1 MNFAVLS
8 LSNIEVMPDQSR
20 QKFDEEALDDLA
32 RSIEQLGQL
41 QPVIVRRNK
50 EQGAADDSRYQ
61 LIAGE
66 RRYRAMKQQ
75 EEKGDIAALI
85 VDEEIEPEKIKEIN
99 LVENIQREDLDELE
113 RAQGIKSYM
122 DRHDLTV
129 KEASLRLG
137 VPRTT
142 LTQWLKILE
151 IKPEYQQAVLDD
163 DCSLGLSHVSRAVS
177 LGSST
182 GNPVLTEKLIKA
194 VIKYNLTRAEV
205 EKIGRLYN
213 RHLHLEM
220 EEAVGAVLMDRERQQ
235 AAADLGDL
243 LEEEKREKPVKE
255 LIRAF
260 SRASEKLEDYMEEIG
275 HLEEEESRLLLD
287 EFLYQY
293 QLLQLM
299 LPELEENG
307 LEEMVKKI
315 LRRKTG

>member
-1 MNFAVLS
+1 MDFAVLS

-41 QPVIVRRNK
+41 QPVIVRRKK
-50 EQGAADDSRYQ
+50 EQGGADDSRYQ

-75 EEKGDIAALI
+75 DEKEDIAALI

-99 LVENIQREDLDELE
+99 LVENLQREKLDELE
-113 RAQGIKSYM
+113 RARGIKSYM
-122 DRHDLTV
+122 ETHDLTV

-137 VPRTT
+137 VPRST

-151 IKPEYQQAVLDD
+151 IKPKYQKAVLED

-177 LGSST
+177 LGRSS
-182 GNPVLTEKLIKA
+182 GNPVLTEELMKA
-194 VIKYNLTRAEV
+194 VIKFNLTRNEV
-205 EKIGRLYN
+205 DKIGRLYN

-220 EEAVGAVLMDRERQQ
+220 EEAVGAVLIDRERQKT
-235 AAADLGDL
+235 AADLGDL
-243 LEEEKREKPVKE
+243 LDEEKREQPVKE
-255 LIRAF
+255 LIKSF
-260 SRASEKLEDYMEEIG
+260 SRSSEKLEDFMEDIG
-275 HLEEEESRLLLD
+275 HLEDEEADLLLD

-293 QLLQLM
+293 QLLKLM
-299 LPELEENG
+299 LPQLEESS
-307 LEEMVKKI
+307 LEEIMK
-315 LRRKTG
+315 LRSRRRTG